1 MRRYIEMKQ
10 MLGLLIVALGL
21 AAAPCWGQSVSGPK
35 SVQLTVYNDNFA
47 LVKDA
52 RAVTLAK
59 GINSIEVG
67 DVAARIDPTSIL
79 FKSLTAPNSVAIL
92 EQNYQYDLI
101 NPDNILNKSVGQRV
115 TFTSF
120 DSNGKPYVQSGILM
134 NPATIF
140 QPGSQDQYGGYRYP
154 STASS
159 GGVVIKTDSGQVVM
173 RPEGQVSVEK
183 MPEGLHPKPTLNWLL
198 TCDKA
203 GSQDFEVSYITEGV
217 GWKADYVALV
227 NKDDAALDLTGW
239 VTLDNRSGASYA
251 DAKLTLMAGDVRRVQ
266 PEGRPGSGRATF
278 AGSEIAAAPQF
289 EEKTFF
295 EYHMYT
301 MQRPTTIRDNETKQ
315 LSLLGA
321 SEVATKKEM
330 IYDGRRDWWR
340 SWWYPGRTG
349 DPGGGYDTSNYHKVN
364 VVLEVKNAKENHM
377 GMPLPKGKVRV
388 YKLDEAGSQQ
398 FIGEDMID
406 HTPKDEKIRL
416 YIGDAFDVVGDY
428 KRSDYKKIASNVIEE
443 SFEVDVR
450 NHKDA
455 AVEVKVVDHVWSD
468 WTVTQSSH
476 KYNKKDAHT
485 IEFPV
490 TVPANGEVKVTY
502 TIRTEW

>member
-1 MRRYIEMKQ
+1 MKQ
-10 MLGLLIVALGL
+10 MLGLAIVVLGI
-21 AAAPCWGQSVSGPK
+21 AAAACCAQSVSGPK

-52 RAVTLAK
+52 RAVTLTN

-120 DSNGKPYVQSGILM
+120 DSNGKPYTQTGILM

-140 QPGSQDQYGGYRYP
+140 QPGGQDPYGDYRYQGMVP
-154 STASS
+154 S
-159 GGVVIKTDSGQVVM
+159 GGIVIKTDSGEVVM

-183 MPEGLHPKPTLNWLL
+183 MPDGLHPRPTLNWLL

-203 GSQDFEVSYITEGV
+203 GSQKAEISYITQGV
-217 GWKADYVALV
+217 GWKTDYVALV
-227 NKDDAALDLTGW
+227 NKDDAALDLAGW
-239 VTLDNRSGASYA
+239 VTLDNRSGATYS
-251 DAKLTLMAGDVRRVQ
+251 DAKLTLMAGDVRTVT
-266 PEGRPGSGRATF
+266 RAREAYAAHMP
-278 AGSEIAAAPQF
+278 AGGPVPSLPASF
-289 EEKTFF
+289 KEKPFF

-321 SEVATKKEM
+321 SEVATKKDM

-364 VVLEVKNAKENHM
+364 VVLEVKNSKENHM

-428 KRSDYKKIASNVIEE
+428 KRTSYKKISRRAIQET
-443 SFEVDVR
+443 FQVDVR

-455 AVEVKVVDHVWSD
+455 AVLVKVVDHVWSD
-468 WTVTQSSH
+468 WNVLQSSH

-490 TVPANGEVKVTY
+490 QVPANKGVKVTY
-502 TIRTEW
+502 TIRTRW